1 MKIWLIAILAGVV
14 IQCGYVYAKTNSVLP
29 KSIEP
34 ISLYGEE
41 IFFDVY
47 REDSKAGFHWVKF
60 IKMGERLGVESNFQL
75 KIDFLFFTA
84 FQYDYQSTATWANG
98 QLHRLNATIDD
109 DGELFSVLAVRKSDL
124 FQLNVPDGVVSVD
137 APLYPTNHWNPA
149 VVEQV
154 RVLNTLTGKINNVQI
169 KAQNKESVLTENG
182 TIEATRYA
190 YSGDL
195 ETEVW
200 YDDAGRWVK
209 MRFKARD
216 GSTINYVC
224 RRCQGPSDP
233 QAPK

>member
-41 IFFDVY
+41 
-47 REDSKAGFHWVKF
+47 
-60 IKMGERLGVESNFQL
+60 
-75 KIDFLFFTA
+75 
-84 FQYDYQSTATWANG
+84 
-98 QLHRLNATIDD
+98 
-109 DGELFSVLAVRKSDL
+109 LFSLLAVRKSDV

>member
-14 IQCGYVYAKTNSVLP
+14 IQCGYVYANTNSVLP

-169 KAQNKESVLTENG
+169 KAQNKEFVLTENG

>member
-14 IQCGYVYAKTNSVLP
+14 IQCGYVYANTNSVLP